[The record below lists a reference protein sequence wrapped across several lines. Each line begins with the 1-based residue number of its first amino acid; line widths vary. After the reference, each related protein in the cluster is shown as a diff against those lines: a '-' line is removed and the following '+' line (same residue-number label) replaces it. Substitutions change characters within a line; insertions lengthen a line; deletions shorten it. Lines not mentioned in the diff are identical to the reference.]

1 MVYKELKTHQLGE
14 PGRAQVPCVTK
25 NFKIPKLYFFLY
37 FIQAKFSMAHQKTQR
52 PRVSLKLTW
61 NP

>member
-1 MVYKELKTHQLGE
+1 MVYKELKTHQLWE

-25 NFKIPKLYFFLY
+25 IFKIPKLYFFLY
-37 FIQAKFSMAHQKTQR
+37 FIYTKFSMAHQKTQR